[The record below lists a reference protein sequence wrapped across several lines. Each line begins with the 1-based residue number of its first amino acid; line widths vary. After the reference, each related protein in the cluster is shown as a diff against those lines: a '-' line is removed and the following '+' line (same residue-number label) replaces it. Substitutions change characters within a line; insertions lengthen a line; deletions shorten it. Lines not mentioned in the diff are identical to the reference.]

1 MSQTVPES
9 TLSHA
14 ALNGGLR
21 GIAKRLVKHGLLTDA
36 QATVAETTA
45 AELEISLLQHV
56 IDSGLV
62 DADAAAVAAAWEYGL
77 PVVDLEAIRVS
88 ALPPASDYP
97 VKTRAAGYFA
107 SGSPWSPS
115 DRRRALPGHIDTA
128 R

>member
-1 MSQTVPES
+1 MSQTAPES

-36 QATVAETTA
+36 QATVAESTA

-62 DADAAAVAAAWEYGL
+62 EADAAAVAAAWEYSL
-77 PVVDLEAIRVS
+77 TVVAI
-88 ALPPASDYP
+88 
-97 VKTRAAGYFA
+97 
-107 SGSPWSPS
+107 
-115 DRRRALPGHIDTA
+115 
-128 R
+128 